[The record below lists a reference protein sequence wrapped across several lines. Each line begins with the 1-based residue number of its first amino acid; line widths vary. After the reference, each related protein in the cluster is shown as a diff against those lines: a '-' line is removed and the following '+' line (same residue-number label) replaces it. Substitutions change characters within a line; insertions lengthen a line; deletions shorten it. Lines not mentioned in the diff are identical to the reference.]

1 MFDVLILGPMTRD
14 VIRIGDEPARSQAG
28 GVPIYAGLALAVLGF
43 RVGVVTRL
51 AEHDRAALTAPL
63 AAAGV
68 EVRCGPS
75 EATTVFEN
83 IYAEG
88 AESPRRQRLAAI
100 AEPIAAADLA
110 GLSARIVLLGP
121 LTRGDLTADVVA
133 AAREAGDIVALD
145 GQGLTRQ
152 RVRGTIRA
160 AKPSGQGHE
169 LSTAHILKVN
179 GAEART
185 FSGIEDAGEAA
196 RALAHQGPDDVI
208 VTLGA
213 DGAVVLAEGAVLRI
227 AAKPY
232 PRIVDRT
239 GCGDTYFAGYLAARL
254 QGQSVRD
261 AAGFAAELAR
271 RKLARQGPLQADDI
285 DMALA
290 GAGAGE

>member
-121 LTRGDLTADVVA
+121 LTRGDLTPDVVA

-169 LSTAHILKVN
+169 LSTAHILK
-179 GAEART
+179 
-185 FSGIEDAGEAA
+185 GERRRSANLQ
-196 RALAHQGPDDVI
+196 RH
-208 VTLGA
+208 
-213 DGAVVLAEGAVLRI
+213 R
-227 AAKPY
+227 
-232 PRIVDRT
+232 
-239 GCGDTYFAGYLAARL
+239 GCGRGSTSPRAPG
-254 QGQSVRD
+254 
-261 AAGFAAELAR
+261 AR
-271 RKLARQGPLQADDI
+271 RRDRDSRRGWRG
-285 DMALA
+285 
-290 GAGAGE
+290 GAGRGRGSSHRRQAVPAHC